1 MNYAGRFS
9 RFGGLGG
16 GGMFGPLQGG
26 MPGGNMAWGGNG
38 WTPPGQ
44 NSQPI
49 PGATWDLP
57 ESRGG
62 FPPANP
68 NVPAPIGGGP
78 GMAGDIPLSELGR
91 GTPSPFAD
99 TPAPFG
105 GGPGMAGDIPFSE
118 FGRGYGGPPD
128 AGGPVS
134 QPFARGAPNPG
145 VMDMVQTGGNMF
157 DGSLTG
163 GGMFSQ
169 PPGGFTPG
177 ASPVPA
183 PQMPQPAPSAPKVDQ
198 APAPMPQAFGGFAP
212 GYTPQPQQ
220 TDPYGQQKGLTPPP
234 GTPGPY
240 GPGGSFSFPP
250 PSTPTWVPSVSAGY
264 MGMGGGTP
272 PNPNMS
278 WNPVTRQ
285 WGYPGQ

>member
-26 MPGGNMAWGGNG
+26 GAAGGNMYAGRFQRPMPTWDPPTDQPMDNRFRSSPSPFGNAGMSGGNMDPG
-38 WTPPGQ
+38 GAPPSFTGMPPPGGITNGLDGQ
-44 NSQPI
+44 TMSLGRSAPS
-49 PGATWDLP
+49 PFLDT
-57 ESRGG
+57 
-62 FPPANP
+62 
-68 NVPAPIGGGP
+68 PAPTGGGP
-78 GMAGDIPLSELGR
+78 GMYGDMSASR
-91 GTPSPFAD
+91 GNPSLDPGA
-99 TPAPFG
+99 TTNPIAP
-105 GGPGMAGDIPFSE
+105 
-118 FGRGYGGPPD
+118 
-128 AGGPVS
+128 
-134 QPFARGAPNPG
+134 PNPF
-145 VMDMVQTGGNMF
+145 MNAAQTGGNMF

-183 PQMPQPAPSAPKVDQ
+183 PQMPQQPAPMAPKVDQ

-212 GYTPQPQQ
+212 GYTPQQPQA
-220 TDPYGQQKGLTPPP
+220 DPYSAQKDFA
-234 GTPGPY
+234 
-240 GPGGSFSFPP
+240 PGGQFFPT
-250 PSTPTWVPSVSAGY
+250 SGPTMVPSVSAGY
-264 MGMGGGTP
+264 MGMGGQA

-285 WGYPGQ
+285 WGYPGR